1 MSSPGHGKGKNK
13 RKSKG
18 RGSGG
23 GRGRGRG
30 QEQLSTPG
38 RSEGASKPRDER
50 EEIAHQFAEE
60 GEKRTASAS
69 SHAPKAEEKPG
80 AYSSVSETKNPSRS
94 SAEQKPDVRDPS
106 AKEPAVSS
114 DKSIPTSEATQGKSR
129 QQQPK
134 QSKGKSPSISSSSP
148 DTKGIIKYMPLQVH
162 NIIILVE
169 WSCLEAEEV

>member
-23 GRGRGRG
+23 GGRGRGRG
-30 QEQLSTPG
+30 EPLSTPG

-50 EEIAHQFAEE
+50 EEIVHQFAEE
-60 GEKRTASAS
+60 GEKPTASAS

-94 SAEQKPDVRDPS
+94 LAEQKPDARDPF

-114 DKSIPTSEATQGKSR
+114 GKSIPSTEATQEKWR

-134 QSKGKSPSISSSSP
+134 QSKGKSPSISSSPP
-148 DTKGIIKYMPLQVH
+148 DTKGIIKYMPSVM
-162 NIIILVE
+162 IYFA
-169 WSCLEAEEV
+169 S

>member
-18 RGSGG
+18 RGSAGG

-50 EEIAHQFAEE
+50 NEIAHRFAEE
-60 GEKRTASAS
+60 EEKPAASAS
-69 SHAPKAEEKPG
+69 SPASKAEETPG
-80 AYSSVSETKNPSRS
+80 ACSSVSETQNPSRF
-94 SAEQKPDVRDPS
+94 SAEQKPDVRGPS
-106 AKEPAVSS
+106 AREPAVSS
-114 DKSIPTSEATQGKSR
+114 DKNIPSTEATQGKSR

-134 QSKGKSPSISSSSP
+134 QSKGKSPICSSP
-148 DTKGIIKYMPLQVH
+148 PDSKGIIKY
-162 NIIILVE
+162 I
-169 WSCLEAEEV
+169 